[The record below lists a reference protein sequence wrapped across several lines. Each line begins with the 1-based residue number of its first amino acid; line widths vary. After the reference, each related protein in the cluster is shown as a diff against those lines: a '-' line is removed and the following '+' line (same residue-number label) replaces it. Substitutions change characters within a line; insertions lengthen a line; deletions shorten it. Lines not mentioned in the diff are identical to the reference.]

1 VNNSLISA
9 DGFLP
14 DTPHRKT
21 LEKIAAKVRSSERI
35 DTAEGELLFREAP
48 LGWLGMLATV
58 VRERFNGNTT
68 WYNRNYHI
76 EPTNRCI
83 YNCRF
88 CSYNERN
95 SRQSWDYDIHKISAL
110 AREAPAGITEIH
122 IVGGVAPERGTDYY
136 ASMLK
141 AVREVRAD
149 VHLKAYSAIEISYMA
164 RLDGISMEECLLRLK
179 EAGLQSIPGGGAEI
193 FAPEVREKI
202 CPEKDDAAQ
211 WLLVHETA
219 HQLGIQSNATILYG
233 HVETYAHRIDHLARL
248 RDLQD
253 KTNGFNAFIPLKFKN
268 TNNPLSFV
276 DEVSVTD
283 DLRNYA
289 VSRVF
294 LDNIPHLKAYWPM
307 IGRETAQI
315 SQYFGVDDLD
325 GTIHDSTKIYSE
337 AGSEEKNPEM
347 DVASLERLIR
357 DAGFTPAE
365 RDSAYKPL

>member
-1 VNNSLISA
+1 MVLNGERLDEG
-9 DGFLP
+9 DG
-14 DTPHRKT
+14 
-21 LEKIAAKVRSSERI
+21 I
-35 DTAEGELLFREAP
+35 LLYQSAP
-48 LGWLGMLATV
+48 LGWLGMLATI
-58 VRERFNGNTT
+58 VRERHNGNTT
-68 WYNRNYHI
+68 WFNRNYHI
-76 EPTNRCI
+76 EPTNKCI

-95 SRQSWDYDIHKISAL
+95 SSQSWDYDIHKVTSL
-110 AREAPAGITEIH
+110 AKEAPAGITEIH
-122 IVGGVAPERGTDYY
+122 IVGGVAPERGTVYY
-136 ASMLK
+136 ASMLE
-141 AVREVRAD
+141 AVRKVRPD

-289 VSRVF
+289 VSRIF

-307 IGRETAQI
+307 IGRDTAQL
-315 SQYFGVDDLD
+315 SQHFGVDDLD

-365 RDSAYKPL
+365 RDSAYRPL